1 MSWLVIAAFI
11 FGVGFGAM
19 LMVAWMTS
27 RPDPAPR
34 PARVPLARLA
44 DPRPLPGER
53 EPFPDTGPL
62 LIWSDS
68 MAAAQSITR
77 EVEEMI
83 RAAERKARPY
93 R

>member
-1 MSWLVIAAFI
+1 MSWLVMAAFI
-11 FGVGFGAM
+11 FGAGLGSM
-19 LMVAWMTS
+19 LAAWWLTG
-27 RPDPAPR
+27 RPDRAPR
-34 PARVPLARLA
+34 PPLARLA
-44 DPRPLPGER
+44 DPRPLPGELS
-53 EPFPDTGPL
+53 PFPDTGPL

-77 EVEEMI
+77 EVEEMT